1 MSKKHT
7 DTVLNLLSS
16 RGSMTAVELSK
27 LAQISQPTISRTI
40 RQCPEIIR
48 IGNARNA
55 RYARTRK
62 LGRASNWNLYQV
74 DTEGRPQPFGLLHSL
89 QQGEFHFESSV
100 PKEKFTYLTGTDF
113 PSGLFPDLP
122 WFLDDI
128 RPQGYIG
135 RLFAHASGPAL
146 GIGSN
151 PENWSSDEAL
161 IAIQEFGSDAPGNF
175 ILGDQAIDTFQG
187 SKLRPNFI
195 DENDREAQF
204 DLLARN
210 MTEGSPTPQSSA
222 GGEQPKFTIC
232 LQRDDSS
239 FSHSIVKFSGP
250 ISSDNG
256 RRWKDLLLA
265 EERALTTL
273 RQAELPAAKASA
285 LNSDERTYLE
295 VERFDRIGRFG
306 RRGVLSLRTIASTF
320 TGRIEQ
326 PWRIQANELAAIG
339 WISTEDASKLTRLNW
354 FGHLIG
360 NTDMHAGNA
369 SFYLNPQLPLTLCP
383 AYDML
388 PMLYAPNRAGDL
400 PSRPIDPALPKPE
413 DLSHWKPMA
422 QLALTFWKSVSTDT
436 QHTTDFRT
444 IASVNQKIVRNM
456 IAAF

>member
-1 MSKKHT
+1 MSKKNT

-74 DTEGRPQPFGLLHSL
+74 DTEGLPQPFGLLHSL

-161 IAIQEFGSDAPGNF
+161 IA
-175 ILGDQAIDTFQG
+175 
-187 SKLRPNFI
+187 
-195 DENDREAQF
+195 
-204 DLLARN
+204 
-210 MTEGSPTPQSSA
+210 
-222 GGEQPKFTIC
+222 
-232 LQRDDSS
+232 
-239 FSHSIVKFSGP
+239 
-250 ISSDNG
+250 
-256 RRWKDLLLA
+256 
-265 EERALTTL
+265 
-273 RQAELPAAKASA
+273 
-285 LNSDERTYLE
+285 
-295 VERFDRIGRFG
+295 
-306 RRGVLSLRTIASTF
+306 
-320 TGRIEQ
+320 
-326 PWRIQANELAAIG
+326 
-339 WISTEDASKLTRLNW
+339 
-354 FGHLIG
+354 
-360 NTDMHAGNA
+360 
-369 SFYLNPQLPLTLCP
+369 
-383 AYDML
+383 
-388 PMLYAPNRAGDL
+388 
-400 PSRPIDPALPKPE
+400 
-413 DLSHWKPMA
+413 
-422 QLALTFWKSVSTDT
+422 
-436 QHTTDFRT
+436 
-444 IASVNQKIVRNM
+444 VRK
-456 IAAF
+456 